1 MNKSPFPK
9 YRWIVLLSM
18 LPILATTNLFWLTFA
33 PITGIAEEFYDV
45 SSLSIA
51 FLSMSFMLVYI
62 LMVLPAS
69 WLIDTYGFKVAVGF
83 GAMITAGFGLMRG
96 IWGDDFTIVIIAQ
109 MGVAIGQPFLMNS
122 ITKVAARWFPVDERA
137 TASGIAMMAGSVGM
151 ILALVLTPIF
161 VEQYGFS
168 KMLNIY
174 GMIALLSALLF
185 LIFAKEHPKNRLV
198 GTESTEQSFSFSGLK
213 QMITKKNFIYLMAS
227 IFIVLGIFNALMTW
241 IESIL
246 SPRGITASEAGLVGG
261 LLVIFGLFGSVILP
275 YISDRIHKRRLLII
289 IPLSA
294 SVPGF
299 IGITFLSQYSLI
311 LISAAIIG
319 FFVMGAGPIAFQYGA
334 EIASPVPEGTSFG
347 ILMLMGQI
355 SGVIF
360 TYAMDFLKMKATGS
374 FTPSLILL
382 ILLMFIAIWLATK
395 LKESAM
401 IQNSSNPISN
411 KTINI

>member
-1 MNKSPFPK
+1 
-9 YRWIVLLSM
+9 
-18 LPILATTNLFWLTFA
+18 
-33 PITGIAEEFYDV
+33 
-45 SSLSIA
+45 
-51 FLSMSFMLVYI
+51 
-62 LMVLPAS
+62 
-69 WLIDTYGFKVAVGF
+69 
-83 GAMITAGFGLMRG
+83 MITAGFGLMRG
-96 IWGDDFTIVIIAQ
+96 IWGDHFTIVVIAQ
-109 MGVAIGQPFLMNS
+109 MGVAVGQPFLMNS
-122 ITKVAARWFPVDERA
+122 ITKVAARWFPIDERA

-161 VEQYGFS
+161 VEQYGFTQ
-168 KMLNIY
+168 MLNIY
-174 GMIALLSALLF
+174 GMIALISAVLF
-185 LIFAKEHPKNRLV
+185 LILAKERPKNQLV
-198 GTESTEQSFSFSGLK
+198 EAESAEQSFSFKGLK
-213 QMITKKNFIYLMAS
+213 QMISKRNFIYLMAS

-275 YISDRIHKRRLLII
+275 YISDRTHKRRLLII
-289 IPLSA
+289 IPLAA

-311 LISAAIIG
+311 LISAAFIG

-360 TYAMDFLKMKATGS
+360 TYAMDFFKMKTTGS

-382 ILLMFIAIWLATK
+382 IILMFIAIWLATK
-395 LKESAM
+395 LKESSM
-401 IQNSSNPISN
+401 IQNSSNPVANHSLN
-411 KTINI
+411 V